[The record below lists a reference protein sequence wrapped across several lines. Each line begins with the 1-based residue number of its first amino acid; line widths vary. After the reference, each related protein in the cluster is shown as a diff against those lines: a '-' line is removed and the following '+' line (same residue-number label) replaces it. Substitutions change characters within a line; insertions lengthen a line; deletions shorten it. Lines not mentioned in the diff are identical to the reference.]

1 MTTQTETRPRGGHED
16 TKVPLKGLL
25 WFVAGFIA
33 TAVIIH
39 VCLIGYAAVLG
50 AYGKGFGRVHQVRP
64 KEVPQYPAPALQV
77 KPQVDLQTYRARAER
92 DLNSYGWIDQAHGI
106 TKIPIDRAMNLL
118 AARGLPVRPAVQDG
132 PTELEVQQQKAAAD
146 GARAAEQ
153 PPERRRP

>member
-1 MTTQTETRPRGGHED
+1 MTTQTEPLPRGGHEA

-39 VCLIGYAAVLG
+39 LLLIGYGLLLG
-50 AYGKGFGRVHQVRP
+50 AHEKSFGRVYQIRP
-64 KEVPQYPAPALQV
+64 NQVPQYPAPALQV
-77 KPQVDLQTYRARAER
+77 KPQVDLQTYRARADR

-106 TKIPIDRAMNLL
+106 TKIPIERSMDLL

-132 PTELEVQQQKAAAD
+132 PTELNMQEQKAAAD
-146 GARAAEQ
+146 SKKAAEQ
-153 PPERRRP
+153 PPEWRRP